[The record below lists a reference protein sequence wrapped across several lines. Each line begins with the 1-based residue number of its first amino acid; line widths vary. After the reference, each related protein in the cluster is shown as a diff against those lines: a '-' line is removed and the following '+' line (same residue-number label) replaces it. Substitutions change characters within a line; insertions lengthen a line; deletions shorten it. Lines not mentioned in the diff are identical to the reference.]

1 MFDRTI
7 AAWYYL
13 DVGDASPIHMFDRTI
28 AAWYYLDVGDASPI
42 HIEQHIFPLRPM
54 QFE

>member
-1 MFDRTI
+1 MHLLENETNKTKNTEYCFTDI
-7 AAWYYL
+7 V
-13 DVGDASPIHMFDRTI
+13 DGII